1 MDWLE
6 HRIPPPLVAIISGL
20 LMWLAV
26 RPIAPLGG
34 RLWLALLVVLA
45 GAAVC
50 LAGVASFRRARTTVN
65 PLKPESASSLVIA
78 GIYRHTRNPMY
89 LGFAIILLGWCVF
102 LGSALA
108 VLGVAAFVLY
118 IGRFQIRPEERAL
131 RELFGAEFDAFC
143 GRVRRWV

>member
-6 HRIPPPLVAIISGL
+6 HRIPPPLVAIITGL

-26 RPIAPLGG
+26 RPITEPGS
-34 RLWLALLVVLA
+34 RLWLTLLVALA
-45 GAAVC
+45 GVAVC

-65 PLKPESASSLVIA
+65 PLKPESASSLVVV

-89 LGFAIILLGWCVF
+89 LGFAIVLLGWCVF

-108 VLGVAAFVLY
+108 VLGVAVFVLY

-131 RELFGAEFDAFC
+131 RDLFGAEFDAFC

>member
-6 HRIPPPLVAIISGL
+6 HRIPPPLVAIITAV

-26 RPIAPLGG
+26 RPIGPLGN

-45 GAAVC
+45 GVAVC

-65 PLKPESASSLVIA
+65 PLKPESASSLVVA

-108 VLGVAAFVLY
+108 VIGVAAFVLF

>member
-34 RLWLALLVVLA
+34 RLWLTLLVVLA

-65 PLKPESASSLVIA
+65 PLKPESASSLVVA

-131 RELFGAEFDAFC
+131 RELFGAEFEAFC

>member
-65 PLKPESASSLVIA
+65 PLKPESASSLVVA
-78 GIYRHTRNPMY
+78 GIYRHTQPNVPGLRHHPAG
-89 LGFAIILLGWCVF
+89 LVRVPWVRTGGARCRSL
-102 LGSALA
+102 
-108 VLGVAAFVLY
+108 VLY

-131 RELFGAEFDAFC
+131 RELFGAEFEAFC

>member
-26 RPIAPLGG
+26 RPIAPLSG

-50 LAGVASFRRARTTVN
+50 LAGVASFRHARTTVN
-65 PLKPESASSLVIA
+65 PLKPESASSLVVA

-131 RELFGAEFDAFC
+131 RELFGAEFEAFC